1 MFIAT
6 SPPPLESVDYV
17 EIRDYQGQ
25 FLSSI
30 TDFRENSIQGPQI
43 LSETEYQLHITGLIQ
58 SPRTYTYQQVIT
70 QFPSYQKVV
79 TLHCVEGWSVT
90 ILWEGIR
97 MKDLLSTV
105 DIDPAA
111 TTVIFYAMD
120 DYTTALSL
128 DYLRGQDILLAYK
141 MNNVTLPAERGFPF
155 QLVAESKWGYKWIKW
170 VTTIELSA
178 NSDYEG
184 YWERRGFPNTA
195 DVP

>member
-1 MFIAT
+1 MFKVT
-6 SPPPLESVDYV
+6 SLPPPESVDYV
-17 EIRDYQGQ
+17 EIRDYEGQ

-43 LSETEYQLHITGLIQ
+43 LTETEYRLHITGLIQ

-120 DYTTALSL
+120 GYTTALPL
-128 DYLRGQDILLAYK
+128 DYLHEQDILLAYK

-184 YWERRGFPNTA
+184 YWERRGFPNAA